1 MASLRAGS
9 SESGGEDASWGDLF
23 GRRYLK
29 GIQIFNMLCDVFVG
43 ISFCSQ
49 LMLPVF
55 IFARQ

>member
-29 GIQIFNMLCDVFVG
+29 GIHSLKSCMEYAF
-43 ISFCSQ
+43 SF
-49 LMLPVF
+49 LF
-55 IFARQ
+55 